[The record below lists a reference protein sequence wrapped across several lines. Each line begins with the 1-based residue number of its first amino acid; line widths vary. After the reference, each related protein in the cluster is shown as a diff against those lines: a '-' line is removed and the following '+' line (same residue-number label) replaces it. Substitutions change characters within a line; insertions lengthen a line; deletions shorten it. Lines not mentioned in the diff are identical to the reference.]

1 MPKEGAMQA
10 AASRAARAQSPRRTD
25 RSNAT
30 PHFVAADDLGLL
42 NALPIAAAII
52 ERRDDKNLKVAAHNG
67 RFVEAVQKSSCTALD
82 WNEADCLK
90 GGPIAEMIQ
99 NFFDGTDAAGELDFK
114 QGEGVST
121 HFFRL
126 KLAPLA
132 RKESQLPRCL
142 LSVVDRTVEV

>member
-1 MPKEGAMQA
+1 MQA
-10 AASRAARAQSPRRTD
+10 AATRATGVQRLRRSD
-25 RSNAT
+25 RLNAT
-30 PHFVAADDLGLL
+30 PHLVAADDLGLL

-52 ERRDDKNLKVAAHNG
+52 ERTDDKKLKVAAHNS

-82 WNEADCLK
+82 WNDADCLK
-90 GGPIAEMIQ
+90 GGPIAEVIQ
-99 NFFDGTDAAGELDFK
+99 NFFDGADATGELDFK

-132 RKESQLPRCL
+132 KKGSQ
-142 LSVVDRTVEV
+142 